1 MPLISK
7 TITGMYG
14 GVSQQP
20 AALRIDNQ
28 CEEMTNC
35 LPTLVDGV
43 YKRPPTEF
51 VAVLKVLGG
60 GGGLQ

>member
-20 AALRIDNQ
+20 PALRLDNQ
-28 CEEMTNC
+28 CEDMENC
-35 LPTLVDGV
+35 FPTLVDGV
-43 YKRPPTEF
+43 YKRPPTEH
-51 VAVLKVLGG
+51 VEVLKVVV
-60 GGGLQ
+60 